1 MIPPWHY
8 KQTIIVSVQERVTE
22 LLRSATGGSREAL
35 DELIPLVYRELRR
48 LAGAQ
53 LKSERP
59 GHTLQATAL
68 ANEAYLK
75 LVDQNRVEWQNRAH
89 FFAVA
94 ARVMR
99 RVLVDYARKKRAE
112 KHGGGVGRVTLSEA
126 IGVSDSSAEVDV
138 VALDAAL
145 ERLTAL
151 EPRYG
156 EIVELRFFGGLTV
169 EETAVL
175 LKISKATVKRDWAA
189 AKALL
194 YQELR

>member
-1 MIPPWHY
+1 M
-8 KQTIIVSVQERVTE
+8 QARVTE
-22 LLRSATGGSREAL
+22 LLRSSTRGSREAL

-59 GHTLQATAL
+59 DHTLQATAL

-75 LVDQNRVEWQNRAH
+75 LIDQNRVEWQNRAH

-99 RVLVDYARKKRAE
+99 RVLVDYARKQRAE
-112 KHGGGVGRVTLSEA
+112 KRGGDVGRVTLSEA
-126 IGVSDSSAEVDV
+126 IHASDSSAEVDV

-145 ERLTAL
+145 EKLTAL

-169 EETAVL
+169 EETAAV
-175 LKISKATVKRDWAA
+175 LKISQATVKRDWAA

-194 YQELR
+194 YRELR